1 LNNPAVQK
9 LLQPAEDAIIGQITS
24 TATSAAANTA
34 AGEFWI
40 LQKNS
45 AVTAFN
51 NAPNLNRLAQLQYD
65 TVQLVNSAIL
75 ADIRVEELSDY
86 LHTAENLG
94 LVSGLKATA
103 AELSLSGLQIEANRL
118 MQAASTALG
127 DFIAA
132 SVALVGSGHTNLAT
146 IPTAP
151 APPPVPTT
159 GGIAFQYYDAP
170 GSASASGP
178 DITESVRVSVSPD
191 SNAPV
196 TVTLKYSATDLT
208 TGGPV
213 TKVIDPGTAQDV
225 SLTVMPC
232 LAGVVG
238 TWTVQ
243 IVGYD
248 THTNTTTFTP

>member
-1 LNNPAVQK
+1 MLLSQFGDLFTNFATTVTGNIVLGEALILATNFDADNFQHAPTILNFAHLYNDAVQ
-9 LLQPAEDAIIGQITS
+9 LQQLGAAVSQQVSFLSIGVSFAEKNNLVTS
-24 TATSAAANTA
+24 P
-34 AGEFWI
+34 E
-40 LQKNS
+40 
-45 AVTAFN
+45 AFVLDSTVSGVRPI
-51 NAPNLNRLAQLQYD
+51 AAQLRNAAQ
-65 TVQLVNSAIL
+65 QAL
-75 ADIRVEELSDY
+75 ADAGAAFFAL
-86 LHTAENLG
+86 LG
-94 LVSGLKATA
+94 QGPA
-103 AELSLSGLQIEANRL
+103 
-118 MQAASTALG
+118 
-127 DFIAA
+127 
-132 SVALVGSGHTNLAT
+132 NLAT

-151 APPPVPTT
+151 SPPPVPTT

-196 TVTLKYSATDLT
+196 TVTLKYSATDGT

-213 TKVIDPGTAQDV
+213 TQVIDPDTAQDV

-232 LAGVVG
+232 SAGVVG

-248 THTNTTTFTP
+248 THTATTTFTP